1 MFRHRSFWIIL
12 VITAIVWLV
21 ATMSEHGDYPLE
33 VGVEWQGYDTTRYV
47 VTHQDTLLPVTINS
61 NCFLAI
67 GRYHAAKRQ
76 QFIIKTSGD
85 TVVKVNDA
93 LFNDIKRQFG
103 FHSIYGFKSS
113 VDQLSITLVERQR
126 RPYVPQLRNVDFEF
140 AEQCGLSGNPVLK
153 PDTVWLY
160 GAKEHLD
167 QITSLY
173 TKEARFAQ
181 ISDSCYRML
190 ALEPVWQSYPD
201 VRPSVDSVRLF
212 LPVDRYVEKTLTVPV
227 RFQGGGLQSEVR
239 LYPERVDVTLW
250 VPIGLYDDINADQV
264 HVAVDYPAAKSAKEL
279 PVLATLFP
287 SNTRVKQI
295 SPSSIQYVIIQ

>member
-33 VGVEWQGYDTTRYV
+33 IRVEWQGYDTTRYV

-67 GRYHAAKRQ
+67 GRYRAAKRQ
-76 QFIIKTSGD
+76 PFTIVTSGD
-85 TVVKVNDA
+85 TVVKVNDV
-93 LFNDIKRQFG
+93 LFGDIKRQFG

-113 VDQLSITLVERQR
+113 MDALSITLEERQR
-126 RPYVPQLRNVDFEF
+126 RPFVPQLRNVDFEF
-140 AEQCGLSGNPVLK
+140 AEQCGLSGNPVLM

-160 GAKEHLD
+160 GAKKHLE
-167 QITSLY
+167 QIQAVY
-173 TKEARFAQ
+173 THEARFSQ

-190 ALEPVWQSYPD
+190 ALEPVWQGYPD
-201 VRPSVDSVRLF
+201 VHPSVDSVRLF

-227 RFQGGGLQSEVR
+227 RFQNAGIQSEVR

-250 VPIGLYDDINADQV
+250 VPFGHYDEISADQV
-264 HVAVDYPAAKSAKEL
+264 HVSVDFSSAKGDKEL
-279 PVLATLFP
+279 PVMATLFP

-295 SPSSIQYVIIQ
+295 SPSAIQYVIIQ

>member
-33 VGVEWQGYDTTRYV
+33 IRVEWQGYDTTRYV
-47 VTHQDTLLPVTINS
+47 VTQVDTLLPVTINS

-67 GRYHAAKRQ
+67 GRYRAAKRQ
-76 QFIIKTSGD
+76 PFTIMTSGD

-113 VDQLSITLVERQR
+113 VEELGITLVERQR
-126 RPYVPQLRNVDFEF
+126 RPYVPQLRHVDFEF
-140 AEQCGLSGNPVLK
+140 AEQCGLSGSPVLQ

-167 QITSLY
+167 QIPSLF
-173 TKEARFAQ
+173 TMTARIAQ

-190 ALEPVWQSYPD
+190 ALEPVWQNFPD
-201 VRPSVDSVRLF
+201 VRPSVDSIRLF

-227 RFQGGGLQSEVR
+227 RFQGGGIQSEVR
-239 LYPERVDVTLW
+239 LYPEWVDVTLW
-250 VPIGLYDDINADQV
+250 VPVGAYDEINADQV
-264 HVAVDYPAAKSAKEL
+264 HVAVDYSSAKGAKEL
-279 PVLATLFP
+279 PVMATLFP

-295 SPSSIQYVIIQ
+295 APSAIQYVIIQ